1 MSNTAWYPEKPEE
14 LTYMALPDG
23 KADVWVRQDIEEVG
37 TEYASMTKAQLE
49 AWANDNGVDV
59 SECSSKAEILA
70 VVEGAAGRGWQ
81 CEEVYFRTT
90 LSEDEVTEN
99 ADELFANGG
108 PAIDEEGTE
117 SVSEPTLSERL
128 EAVEAT
134 IAEQDERLE
143 AVKAALEALGE
154 ETEETD
160 ESTDETASD
169 ETAETAE

>member
-1 MSNTAWYPEKPEE
+1 MSVTAWYAEQPEE

-23 KADVWVRQDIEEVG
+23 KADVWIRQDIEEVG
-37 TEYASMTKAQLE
+37 TEYGSMTKAQLE

-59 SECSSKAEILA
+59 SGCSTKAEVLA

-81 CEEVYFRTT
+81 CEEVCFRTT

-99 ADELFANGG
+99 ATELFANGG

-128 EAVEAT
+128 EAVEA
-134 IAEQDERLE
+134 
-143 AVKAALEALGE
+143 ALVEIGE
-154 ETEETD
+154 LVGGD
-160 ESTDETASD
+160 A
-169 ETAETAE
+169 